1 MSVTTE
7 RKSEIVREFSR
18 GEADTGSVEVQV
30 ALLTESIR
38 NLTEHLKIH
47 KKDNATRR
55 GLLGQVAKRSK
66 LLRYL
71 RKTDAHRHHELVVKL
86 GIRH

>member
-1 MSVTTE
+1 MISSALKQTTV
-7 RKSEIVREFSR
+7 SDYGSS
-18 GEADTGSVEVQV
+18 EADTGSTDVQV

-38 NLTEHLKIH
+38 SLTEHLKIH

-55 GLLGQVAKRSK
+55 GLLGQVAQRSK

-71 RKTDAHRHHELVVKL
+71 RKTDAHRHHEIVVKL

>member
-1 MSVTTE
+1 MSVTQD
-7 RKSEIVREFSR
+7 KKQEIIQEFARES
-18 GEADTGSVEVQV
+18 GDTGSVEVQV

-38 NLTEHLKIH
+38 SLTEHLKKH

-55 GLLGQVAKRSK
+55 GLLGQVARRSR

-71 RKTDAHRHHELVVKL
+71 RKSDASRHHDLVVKL
-86 GIRH
+86 GLRH